1 MTSNS
6 TRPTAPH
13 LSNQSLTHSNFG
25 PDFHD
30 DGTVTFRV
38 WAPAQQTLSI
48 HLTGE
53 RDLESHLMDRDERG
67 EFTVRTRATNGDRYW
82 IEFPGGR
89 RRPDPATRFQ
99 PDGVHGPSQLV
110 NTSDFV
116 WHATDWRGLPKQ
128 SLVLY
133 EMHLGAFTRGGTYLA
148 AIERLDEL
156 VELGITAIELMPLAE
171 TAGSRNWGY
180 DGVNF
185 YAPRN
190 SFGTPEQLCRFV
202 DAAHQRGI
210 AVILDVVYNH
220 FGPEGNY
227 LHDFGGY
234 ISPNHKTVWGD
245 APNFDRE
252 GSRLMRDYV
261 VQNAVYWIEEYR
273 FDGLRLDAIH
283 CIEDDS
289 AVHIVTE
296 IGQAIDDLRHKL
308 NREIYLVAES
318 NVYDPELLTQLSEQG
333 HGFDAAWCDD
343 FLHSV
348 FAVLRPGEHMSSR
361 EYHPNSD
368 LDIVLRRG
376 FVFQGTLR
384 TSRARIPLAPQSPTV
399 RLESLI
405 FAIQNHDFIGNHPS
419 GLRLHQLTGHRAQR
433 AAAALLIM
441 HPSIPMLFMGE
452 EFASESPFLFF
463 ADFGDQPLRK
473 AVEEGRRREYPQH
486 DWSHSAS
493 PLDDVVF
500 VQSRIGQQAHG
511 DAVTLQWYKDLIR
524 LRKEWQ
530 ASGLLA
536 AANLEADWDEA
547 AQLARLTYRHGR
559 TVGTVLVRLH
569 SSDTEAQSLTVESQ
583 NGQQLSVNCQADPSK
598 PGVLILNA
606 FSVAIEHF
614 NIS

>member
-1 MTSNS
+1 MTFNS
-6 TRPTAPH
+6 DQHVAH
-13 LSNQSLTHSNFG
+13 HSFASSHFG
-25 PDFHD
+25 PKFHD
-30 DGTVTFRV
+30 DGTVTFQIWSPGQSV
-38 WAPAQQTLSI
+38 LSI
-48 HLTGE
+48 RFAGE
-53 RDLESHLMDRDERG
+53 RKSDAIAMQRDELG
-67 EFTVRTRATNGDRYW
+67 VFSVRTAALKGERYW
-82 IEFPGGR
+82 VEFPDGR
-89 RRPDPATRFQ
+89 RRPDPASRFQ

-110 NTSDFV
+110 DTRDFV
-116 WHATDWRGLPKQ
+116 WQAADWRGLPKQ

-133 EMHLGAFTRGGTYLA
+133 EIQLGAFTKGGTYQS

-156 VELGITAIELMPLAE
+156 VELGVTAIELMPLVE
-171 TAGSRNWGY
+171 TPGSRNWGY

-202 DAAHQRGI
+202 DAADQRGL

-234 ISPNHKTVWGD
+234 ISPNHKTAWGD
-245 APNFDRE
+245 APNFDHD
-252 GSRLMRDYV
+252 GSRSMREYI
-261 VQNAVYWIEEYR
+261 VQNAVYWIEQYR

-289 AVHIVTE
+289 KVHVVTE
-296 IGQAIDDLRHKL
+296 IGQAIDNLRRKL
-308 NREIYLVAES
+308 NREICLVAES

-361 EYHPNSD
+361 EYHPHSD

-384 TSRARIPLAPQSPTV
+384 SSRARIPLAPKTQAV

-419 GLRLHQLTGHRAQR
+419 GLRLHQLTSHDAHR

-493 PLDDVVF
+493 PLDEVVF
-500 VQSRIGQQAHG
+500 VQSRIGQQADG
-511 DAVTLQWYKDLIR
+511 NAVTLQWYKDLIR
-524 LRKEWQ
+524 IRKEWREL
-530 ASGLLA
+530 GLLA
-536 AANLEADWDEA
+536 AENLEAEWDEA
-547 AQLARLTYRHGR
+547 ARLARLTYRHGR
-559 TVGTVLVRLH
+559 AVGTVLVRLH
-569 SSDTEAQSLTVESQ
+569 SADEEPQVLSIESQ
-583 NGQQLSVNCQADPSK
+583 NGLQLSANCKPDLRE
-598 PGVLILNA
+598 PGVSQVDA
-606 FSVAIEHF
+606 FGVVIQRFSM
-614 NIS
+614 S